1 MKRELDKLKSEMDD
15 GRGRGGGGGG
25 GGALAD
31 QATHLQAENTAL
43 IKSMQGTY
51 IQYVLFSH
59 DKSLRKQFK
68 ACLLKA
74 WWYISSEVRD
84 VPCLNLPI
92 SKILLDSLSN
102 FFFASCNFQLF
113 SGFTPFYKLH

>member
-1 MKRELDKLKSEMDD
+1 MAVKTGDYVSEFGFCQNVAYLSLSLSLQVCDEKEATKTELDKLKSEMDV
-15 GRGRGGGGGG
+15 GRGRGGGG

-59 DKSLRKQFK
+59 DKSLQET
-68 ACLLKA
+68 
-74 WWYISSEVRD
+74 I
-84 VPCLNLPI
+84 
-92 SKILLDSLSN
+92 
-102 FFFASCNFQLF
+102 
-113 SGFTPFYKLH
+113 